1 MNKIQLMPCSAQEN
15 GFGSRIIAYALLPWL
30 ASKRRS
36 STALCICR
44 KECNKYDLT
53 AAQCFS
59 DWSIIMIR
67 PGGLL
72 LVVTHPPICL
82 SQFQFYVWGSHTPHH
97 WRCSKS
103 EIVRNSVWPCTY
115 IYSFYSALY
124 VGLVKEI
131 HSFLISQP

>member
-1 MNKIQLMPCSAQEN
+1 MA
-15 GFGSRIIAYALLPWL
+15 G
-30 ASKRRS
+30 KRRS

-59 DWSIIMIR
+59 DWSIIMIG
-67 PGGLL
+67 PAGLL

-115 IYSFYSALY
+115 ILTLQCPLRGASDRNSLFSY
-124 VGLVKEI
+124 
-131 HSFLISQP
+131 